1 MTAKEESWIGDIRWD
16 ERGLVPA
23 IVQDDVGKDV
33 LMIAYM
39 NAEALRL
46 TLDTGEAWF
55 YSRSRGRLWRK
66 GETSGNVLKV
76 RSVALDCDGDALL
89 VRAVPAG
96 PACHTGS
103 YSCFAPMWEK
113 KEGSSETG
121 VELGSGTCA
130 EVDSAAKGRD
140 AQSVRDRFRILSVLE
155 GLIAAREAERPEGSY
170 TTYLFRSGLDK
181 ILKKVGEESA
191 EVLIAAKN
199 GSRDELRWEVADLLF
214 HLLVLLRE
222 RKLSLDD
229 VMRELA
235 RRHAGP
241 SD

>member
-1 MTAKEESWIGDIRWD
+1 MTAKEESWIDDIRWD

-46 TLDTGEAWF
+46 TLNTGEAWF

-66 GETSGNVLKV
+66 GETSGHVLKV
-76 RSVALDCDGDALL
+76 RSVALDCDADALL

-113 KEGSSETG
+113 EASPFEAGPEPGFGTG
-121 VELGSGTCA
+121 A
-130 EVDSAAKGRD
+130 EAGSAANGPD
-140 AQSVRDRFRILSVLE
+140 AQSGPDRFRMLSVLE

-214 HLLVLLRE
+214 HLLVLLRAQ
-222 RKLSLDD
+222 KLGLDD

-235 RRHAGP
+235 RRHAGL